1 MDSLSVS
8 SSALLHDSVPVTR
21 SHLLPSAI
29 FGSVARVPRPWGTP
43 GLAKAVAGRGAPIRP
58 GVRQA
63 SRRLVRSAG
72 MGLTAVDAARRR
84 WSNSFGEDEEHGVVS
99 ARPTAIVVAVSHWR
113 DPCASAATAVERRRY
128 LSACI
133 ESVLGLDVDQ
143 VVVAVLSNDSQQ
155 VAEDLAFDLE
165 ARFDQPTAVRIL
177 ANADVLKPPFDERR
191 QVFSIGWKPGVFTR
205 TASRNPGFYLTWAH
219 KAVLRRLFR
228 DPGLSLAIYL
238 EDDIKFTSE
247 ALDYWCRYRK
257 PLAEIGLLP
266 GFVRYE
272 ERDGVRYVVDQVRR
286 QVIRQEVRLR
296 GMDGEPTFTELDN
309 PYQGMYVLD
318 RPLADRHLRYSPYR
332 GPLRS
337 TLASGVYWLVRERAA
352 WGPMHDDLPAGFLSR
367 YVVPVQETGRASHRL
382 DPMCLLEH
390 MGRTYVDQ
398 ADSRFGNFRLEDLF
412 EVC

>member
-1 MDSLSVS
+1 MRARIQRA
-8 SSALLHDSVPVTR
+8 AL
-21 SHLLPSAI
+21 
-29 FGSVARVPRPWGTP
+29 
-43 GLAKAVAGRGAPIRP
+43 
-58 GVRQA
+58 
-63 SRRLVRSAG
+63 RRLIRLSG
-72 MGLTAVDAARRR
+72 MGLNVVDGARRS
-84 WSNSFGEDEEHGVVS
+84 WFNSFGQDEEDGVGS

-113 DPCASAATAVERRRY
+113 DPCAPASTAVGRRGY
-128 LSACI
+128 LAACV

-143 VVVAVLSNDSQQ
+143 VVVVVLTNDPQQ
-155 VAEDLAFDLE
+155 VAEDLALHLD
-165 ARFDQPTAVRIL
+165 ARFDKPTALQIL

-191 QVFSIGWKPGVFTR
+191 QVFSIGWKPGRFAR
-205 TASRNPGFYLTWAH
+205 AASRTPGYYLTWAH
-219 KAVLRRLFR
+219 KAILRRVFR
-228 DPGLSLAIYL
+228 DPELSLMIYL

-247 ALDYWCRYRK
+247 SLDYWCHYRK

-296 GMDGEPTFTELDN
+296 RVDGEPTFTELEN

-318 RPLADRHLRYSPYR
+318 RPLAERHLRYSPYR

-337 TLASGVYWLVRERAA
+337 SLASGVDYLVRERAA
-352 WGPMHDDLPAGFLSR
+352 WGPMQDDVPEGFR
-367 YVVPVQETGRASHRL
+367 TRNVVPIREAVRPSRRL

-398 ADSRFGNFRLEDLF
+398 PDSRFGKLRVEDLF
-412 EVC
+412 EAR